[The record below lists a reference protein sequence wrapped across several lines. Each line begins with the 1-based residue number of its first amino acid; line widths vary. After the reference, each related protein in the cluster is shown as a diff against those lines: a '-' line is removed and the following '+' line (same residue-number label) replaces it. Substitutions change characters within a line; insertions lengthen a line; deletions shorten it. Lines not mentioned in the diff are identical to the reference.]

1 MIQMTNAVYRKWRRA
16 GIVMRVVRRWSRGV
30 YVQIVEV

>member
-1 MIQMTNAVYRKWRRA
+1 MIQMTHETFRKWRKA